1 MTVLKSLFA
10 AFGLAVLLLGLQGL
24 VYFPLSLVYELWKRR
39 ALRRLPPFRGRVSV
53 VVPAYEE
60 ERTLRD
66 TVQTVLASDWPDL
79 EVVVVDDGSRDGTS
93 AAVADLAAAGRIVL
107 LRQENAGK
115 AAALNAGIGRCTGE
129 VVLYTDAD
137 SVFLPDTVAKTVR
150 WFGDPTVDAV
160 CGNDAPLHAGTA
172 LQKLLAITT
181 HIGTGFVRR
190 ALSVLGCLP
199 IISGNLGAIRRR
211 VLAEIGGFERIW
223 GEDLE
228 ITFRLHRH
236 RKRIVFDPEPRVLAE
251 CPSTFGALWR
261 QRVRWVRSY
270 LQICF
275 RYRDLFFRPGAL
287 PFSLY
292 LPINFAAM
300 SLVPMLQAALLLLL
314 PLAAARGWIR
324 FGGPLDVAVWLGLV
338 FFYAV
343 ALWSVALDRAWGD
356 LRWLGHGL
364 LIVPLSYFYDAV
376 VIHSWWKELHGAEA
390 RWDKLERRPVAAA
403 GPAPLTAWAVAG
415 GAAGAAIALA
425 LGVLWLARPVGSA
438 PPVTAVAA
446 QIFAAPAP
454 APAPARSAFRLGVS
468 THFDAWP
475 DWRTAISAVLTR
487 PQIRR
492 AEVVGVGAGRV
503 EWTYFRWKGHEDA
516 WSNHQKGE
524 RDADL
529 LLEATRAFRAEGLEV
544 AAYVDLF
551 APGWIKAHPQSAAV
565 RADGTPSAEQVSL
578 AELADGAFGARAV
591 EMVEFIASTYPVDAV
606 NLTECAYADVSFGA
620 ADLAS
625 FRAFTG
631 AADWP
636 RDARGRPDLED
647 PQIWEWKSA
656 TFERF
661 VARAAAAVRRH
672 GKRLYVDVAAS
683 WKDLARNGRD
693 YGHDYAR
700 LLRLADRVV
709 VWDYFALEGLP
720 PTAAGDLARHLAR
733 AFPASHFDV
742 SLGLWGN
749 GSAVVGPADL
759 DAALGAVLASGA
771 SQVWVTPND
780 QVTDAHW
787 AAIVRRLAPP

>member
-1 MTVLKSLFA
+1 MTVLRALFA
-10 AFGLAVLLLGLQGL
+10 AFGLAVLILGLQGI
-24 VYFPLSLVYELWKRR
+24 VYFPLTLVYEAWKRR
-39 ALRRLPPFRGRVSV
+39 ALRRLAPFRGRVSV
-53 VVPAYEE
+53 VIPAYQE

-66 TVQTVLASDWPDL
+66 TVVTVLASDWPDL

-93 AAVADLAAAGRIVL
+93 ACVADLAAAGRIL
-107 LRQENAGK
+107 LVRQENAGK
-115 AAALNAGIGRCTGE
+115 AAALNTGIARCTGE

-150 WFGDPTVDAV
+150 WFGDPSVDAV
-160 CGNDAPLHAGTA
+160 CGNDAPLHAGTG

-190 ALSVLGCLP
+190 ALSVLRCLP

-211 VLAEIGGFERIW
+211 VLAEVGGFERIW

-236 RKRIVFDPEPRVLAE
+236 KKRIVFDPEPRVLAE
-251 CPSTFGALWR
+251 CPATFGALWR

-275 RYRDLFFRPGAL
+275 RYRDLFFRPAAF

-292 LPINFAAM
+292 LPINFVSM
-300 SLVPMLQAALLLLL
+300 SVVPMLQASVLLLL
-314 PLAAARGWIR
+314 PVAAAEGWIR
-324 FGGPLDVAVWLGLV
+324 FGGALDVAIWLGLG

-343 ALWSVALDRAWGD
+343 ALWSIALDRAWGD
-356 LRWLGHGL
+356 LRWLAHGL

-376 VIHSWWKELHGAEA
+376 VIHSWWAELHGTEA
-390 RWDKLERRPVAAA
+390 RWNKLERRPMAAT
-403 GPAPLTAWAVAG
+403 GPAPLVRWAVAG
-415 GAAGAAIALA
+415 GVAGSAVALA
-425 LGVLWLARPVGSA
+425 IGLLWLARPAGSA
-438 PPVTAVAA
+438 PPGAQAVA
-446 QIFAAPAP
+446 QIFAT
-454 APAPARSAFRLGVS
+454 PARPAFRLGVS

-475 DWRTAISAVLTR
+475 DWRTAISAVLER
-487 PQIRR
+487 PQIRK

-503 EWTYFRWKGHEDA
+503 EWTYFRWTGHEDA
-516 WSNHQKGE
+516 WSNHQRGE
-524 RDADL
+524 KSADL

-551 APGWIKAHPQSAAV
+551 APGWIVAHPASAAV
-565 RADGTPSAEQVSL
+565 RADGTRSAEQVSL

-591 EMVEFIASTYPVDAV
+591 EMIAWIAAHYPVDAV
-606 NLTECAYADVSFGA
+606 NLTECAYGDVSFGED
-620 ADLAS
+620 DLAS
-625 FRAFTG
+625 FRALTG
-631 AADWP
+631 RADWP
-636 RDARGRPDLED
+636 RDAKGDVDLED
-647 PQIWEWKSA
+647 PLVWDWKSA
-656 TFERF
+656 AFERF
-661 VARAAAAVRRH
+661 VARAAEAARRH

-700 LLRLADRVV
+700 LLRVADRVV

-720 PTAAGDLARHLAR
+720 PTAAGDVARHLAR
-733 AFPASHFDV
+733 SFPQSHFDV
-742 SLGLWGN
+742 SIGLWGR
-749 GSAVVGPADL
+749 GSGVVPPADL

-780 QVTDAHW
+780 QVTAAHW
-787 AAIVRRLAPP
+787 ASITRHLVR